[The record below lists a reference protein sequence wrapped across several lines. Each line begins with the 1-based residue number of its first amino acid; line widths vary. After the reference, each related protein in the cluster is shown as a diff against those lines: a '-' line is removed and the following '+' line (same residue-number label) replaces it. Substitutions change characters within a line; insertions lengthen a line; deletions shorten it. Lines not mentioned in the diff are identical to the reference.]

1 MISYQYEVEGWH
13 TFGFYTK
20 SCIVVCVLHS
30 HGYVSI
36 QHTFCAATF
45 VLLSTHFVSNFL
57 LLCYKYTV
65 FFFTTDCT
73 ESSTKCVVHV
83 VFTASVLKVLVGPG
97 LMTLVWVV
105 GGWHVVWAQAV
116 CKILTPLISQ
126 HSLKS
131 CSSSTPLTCTQ
142 PGLIAKPEC
151 LQYALK
157 CSTEIVRGW

>member
-1 MISYQYEVEGWH
+1 MDM
-13 TFGFYTK
+13 
-20 SCIVVCVLHS
+20 L
-30 HGYVSI
+30 VSNI
-36 QHTFCAATF
+36 RF
-45 VLLSTHFVSNFL
+45 VLL
-57 LLCYKYTV
+57 LLCYSQHILCQISYFCVTNIQF